1 MNWRLFEFFSYKV
14 WLIKELE
21 EIEEKWKQ
29 ETLKLIGMVNKL
41 KDENKRLNE
50 SLNQNN
56 LNSVQND
63 QLSNLKFFFF
73 FEKNLKIKKKFFKKE
88 SNYIL
93 TH

>member
-1 MNWRLFEFFSYKV
+1 MSFFFYKV
-14 WLIKELE
+14 CVIKELE

-63 QLSNLKFFFF
+63 QLSNLKFSNMGRSFFT
-73 FEKNLKIKKKFFKKE
+73 KLC
-88 SNYIL
+88 L
-93 TH
+93 

>member
-63 QLSNLKFFFF
+63 QLSNLKFVCF
-73 FEKNLKIKKKFFKKE
+73 LKKI
-88 SNYIL
+88 
-93 TH
+93 